1 MAINPQCNLIA
12 VLGGKGGVGK
22 SVFAANLAA
31 AITMELRTPALLIDC
46 DTKSVGD
53 QNIITG
59 LKPLKTL
66 RELANSTQSL
76 NSTPIQQIVTPHPAG
91 FSYLGAVRGPEEI
104 LSVPPDNLAKLV
116 DFCVCSFKF
125 IVVDLGNDIGF
136 M

>member
-22 SVFAANLAA
+22 SVFAANFTAALA
-31 AITMELRTPALLIDC
+31 IELRAPTLLIDC
-46 DTKSVGD
+46 DSKSVGD

-76 NSTPIQQIVTPHPAG
+76 NSTPLQQIVTPHPGG
-91 FSYLGAVRGPEEI
+91 F
-104 LSVPPDNLAKLV
+104 
-116 DFCVCSFKF
+116 
-125 IVVDLGNDIGF
+125 
-136 M
+136 